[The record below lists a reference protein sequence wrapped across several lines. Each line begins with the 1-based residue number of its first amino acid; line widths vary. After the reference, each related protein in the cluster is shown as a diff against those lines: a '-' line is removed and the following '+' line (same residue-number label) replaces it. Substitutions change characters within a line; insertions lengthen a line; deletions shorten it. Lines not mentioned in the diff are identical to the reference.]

1 MFRTVDV
8 HGNISNPSPVFQV
21 EIVDD
26 RQSIYFLNTV
36 FEFPKKMT
44 NLNSISM
51 KKYLQISPAYL
62 QGILK
67 HSGVDEKQQ
76 ANTLLQ
82 EVQLG
87 IRDEKTGG
95 KRCKI
100 RFTSRQTG
108 RKIDLNVDFK
118 LKRVDQNEEYVQD
131 VNSLTVPNK

>member
-1 MFRTVDV
+1 
-8 HGNISNPSPVFQV
+8 
-21 EIVDD
+21 
-26 RQSIYFLNTV
+26 
-36 FEFPKKMT
+36 
-44 NLNSISM
+44 M

-87 IRDEKTGG
+87 IRDEKTWG
-95 KRCKI
+95 KRFKI

-118 LKRVDQNEEYVQD
+118 LK
-131 VNSLTVPNK
+131 K